1 MDAAALMGVVG
12 HPNLLLNQQVIGK
25 LRNADDSTVTL
36 EGSTNV
42 SQLLALI
49 ALADEGRNVEVVVF
63 VIGLYRTLDVGDR
76 AIFTL
81 RYRTRGGRCGRST
94 GHGGGGRRRLRTLVD
109 HRIRLLVDRCRP
121 GMRDGLRR
129 GVHPLAMIIMMRP
142 ETGGDDCDLD
152 LVLHALIEYRSKDD
166 VGVLMGSAL
175 NDARGFVDF
184 RQFERTGAG
193 NVDEDAARTVDG
205 TRLQ

>member
-63 VIGLYRTLDVGDR
+63 VIGLHRTLDVGDR

-81 RYRTRGGRCGRST
+81 RYRTKGGRCGRST
-94 GHGGGGRRRLRTLVD
+94 GRSEERRVGKE
-109 HRIRLLVDRCRP
+109 CRSRWSP
-121 GMRDGLRR
+121 Y
-129 GVHPLAMIIMMRP
+129 H
-142 ETGGDDCDLD
+142 
-152 LVLHALIEYRSKDD
+152 
-166 VGVLMGSAL
+166 
-175 NDARGFVDF
+175 
-184 RQFERTGAG
+184 
-193 NVDEDAARTVDG
+193 
-205 TRLQ
+205 